1 MRTPRSIRVSVPATT
16 SNLGPGFDTLGM
28 ALTLRMTL
36 SLELPPSARG
46 LAVGL
51 EGEGA
56 DLEETGDNLVVRSF
70 FAGLG
75 PRRLAGRSP
84 AVPRFM
90 GVMGR
95 RGPPALAF
103 RIRSEIPAARGL
115 GSSAAAR
122 LCGLLAAAALRG
134 CRPADFERAVETAV
148 SMEGHPDNAVPAA
161 YGGLRSVLM
170 DGPRALS
177 VLWSVPRG
185 LGVTVCVPD
194 YEVSTP
200 KARAVLPAKV
210 PLKDAA
216 ANAARVAHLLG
227 ALRDGR
233 LGDLRAAMR
242 DALHQ
247 PYRAKLLPGFPEALR
262 AAYAAGAAGAA
273 LSGSG
278 SSVLAFVPVGRAQAR
293 VGAAFERAFA
303 RAGRRA
309 RSLTLGVDR
318 RGACVE
324 TA

>member
-1 MRTPRSIRVSVPATT
+1 MKTPRSIRVSVPATT

-36 SLELPPSARG
+36 SLDLPPSARG
-46 LAVGL
+46 LAVGI

-56 DLEETGDNLVVRSF
+56 DLEETRDNLVVRSF

-75 PRRLAGRSP
+75 ARR
-84 AVPRFM
+84 
-90 GVMGR
+90 
-95 RGPPALAF
+95 PPALAF

-134 CRPADFERAVETAV
+134 CRPEDFERAVEAAV
-148 SMEGHPDNAVPAA
+148 AMEGHPDNAVPAA

-170 DGPRALS
+170 DGARPMSA
-177 VLWSVPRG
+177 LWSVPRS

-216 ANAARVAHLLG
+216 ASAARVAHLLG

-233 LGDLRAAMR
+233 LGELRAAMR
-242 DALHQ
+242 DSLHQ
-247 PYRAKLLPGFPEALR
+247 PYRSRLLPGFPEAVE
-262 AAYAAGAAGAA
+262 AAYRAGAAGAA

-278 SSVLAFVPVGRAQAR
+278 SSVLAFVPAGRAQGR
-293 VGAAFERAFA
+293 VGAALEGAFA

-309 RSLTLGVDR
+309 RSLALAVDR

>member
-1 MRTPRSIRVSVPATT
+1 MKAPRSIRVSVPATT

-46 LAVGL
+46 LAVGI

-56 DLEETGDNLVVRSF
+56 DLEETADNLVVRSF

-75 PRRLAGRSP
+75 TRR
-84 AVPRFM
+84 
-90 GVMGR
+90 
-95 RGPPALAF
+95 PPALAF

-134 CRPADFERAVETAV
+134 CRPADFERAVEAAV
-148 SMEGHPDNAVPAA
+148 AMEGHPDNAVPAA

-170 DGPRALS
+170 DGPRPMS

-233 LGDLRAAMR
+233 LGELGAAMQ

-247 PYRAKLLPGFPEALR
+247 PYRARLLPGFPEALR

-309 RSLTLGVDR
+309 RSLALSVDR

-324 TA
+324 AA

>member
-1 MRTPRSIRVSVPATT
+1 MKTPRSIRVSVPATT

-46 LAVGL
+46 LAVGI

-75 PRRLAGRSP
+75 ARR
-84 AVPRFM
+84 
-90 GVMGR
+90 
-95 RGPPALAF
+95 PPALAF

-134 CRPADFERAVETAV
+134 CRPEDFESAVEAAV
-148 SMEGHPDNAVPAA
+148 AMEGHPDNAVPAA

-170 DGPRALS
+170 EGGRPMS

-200 KARAVLPAKV
+200 KARAVLPAEV

-216 ANAARVAHLLG
+216 ASAARVAHLLG

-233 LGDLRAAMR
+233 LGELRAAMR
-242 DALHQ
+242 DSLHQ
-247 PYRAKLLPGFPEALR
+247 PYRSRLLPGFPEAVA
-262 AAYAAGAAGAA
+262 AAYRAGAAGAA

-278 SSVLAFVPVGRAQAR
+278 SSVLAFVPAGRPQAR
-293 VGAAFERAFA
+293 VGAALEGAFA

-309 RSLTLGVDR
+309 RSLALSVDR